1 MEAELSAHA
10 ECWGHQLLCHP
21 LGSSTERSKNS
32 LLASGCIHV
41 ALPGTGRRSIPQG
54 EAMDLPLPVG
64 RYACLCPVKG
74 LNKLPSKKA
83 AANQQWLQIHG
94 AESSV
99 HHLST
104 SG

>member
-1 MEAELSAHA
+1 MEAESSAHA
-10 ECWGHQLLCHP
+10 EHWGHQLLCHP
-21 LGSSTERSKNS
+21 LGSSTDWPKNS
-32 LLASGCIHV
+32 LPASGCIHG
-41 ALPGTGRRSIPQG
+41 ALPGTGRRSILQG
-54 EAMDLPLPVG
+54 EAMDSPLPVG

-83 AANQQWLQIHG
+83 AANQQWVQIHE
-94 AESSV
+94 AEISV